1 MNGCLRDASKCAA
14 AIWSGCMIF
23 AVAGSR
29 RVLVVA
35 IPLGFALAA
44 CSREHAAPPVP
55 PAPVTVVKAIARDM
69 PELVTAIGT
78 VEAINSVAVKSLVDG
93 QLERSFVKDGD
104 TVAPN
109 QPLFRIDP
117 RPSEAA
123 LHQAEASLA
132 KDQAAL
138 SQAHSQVQRYAPVAE
153 KHYISADQMEQYRTN
168 LNAAAASVKVSQANV
183 ASAKLTLAYTD
194 IRAPLAGKIGRILV
208 QPGNLVKAN
217 DTNALVVINQIKPI
231 YVTFAL
237 PGPLLGQVLAAQ
249 RSAPLA
255 VSASITGIAAAVEG
269 NVAFIDNAV
278 DSATGTIKLRGE
290 FANKEDLLWPGQLVG
305 VSLVLGHDANAIVV
319 PDRAVQN
326 GPDGKYVFVVDAK
339 QHAEQRNIDVVRVV
353 DGAAVV
359 AKGLAAGESV
369 VLDGQSRVENGALLK
384 VTETPP

>member
-1 MNGCLRDASKCAA
+1 
-14 AIWSGCMIF
+14 
-23 AVAGSR
+23 
-29 RVLVVA
+29 
-35 IPLGFALAA
+35 
-44 CSREHAAPPVP
+44 
-55 PAPVTVVKAIARDM
+55 VVKAIARDM

-138 SQAHSQVQRYAPVAE
+138 SQARSQVQRYAPVAE

-217 DTNALVVINQIKPI
+217 DTNALVVINQIEPI

-255 VSASITGIAAAVEG
+255 VSASIAGIAAAVEG

-305 VSLVLGHDANAIVV
+305 ISLVLGHDANAIVV

-353 DGAAVV
+353 DGDAVV
-359 AKGLAAGESV
+359 AKGLATGESV